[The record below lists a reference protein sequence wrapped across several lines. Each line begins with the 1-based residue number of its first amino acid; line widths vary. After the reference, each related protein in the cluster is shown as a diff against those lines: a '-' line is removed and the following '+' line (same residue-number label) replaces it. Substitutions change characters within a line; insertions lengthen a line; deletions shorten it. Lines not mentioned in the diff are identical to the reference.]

1 VATRGK
7 ASQKSAVD
15 VGVVKAIGH
24 PLRMQLLARLNERVA
39 SPVELARELD
49 ESVQLVSYHVRI
61 LRDLGFVELVSTT
74 PRRGAIE
81 HHYRAVRR
89 PYFSDQD
96 YASLPANARAAI
108 TGTALE
114 AMFTHAAS
122 AHEAGVFDENA
133 DHINHVS
140 TSDFVLDKAAWDELS
155 GMMKDLL
162 ERAMDLQAQAAE
174 RIQGGEEEIRTRLS
188 MLLYPSPGAAAPAA
202 RSAGRKQSPKRSR
215 KKS

>member
-1 VATRGK
+1 MAPRSK
-7 ASQKSAVD
+7 ASQKPGVD

-96 YASLPANARAAI
+96 NALLPANARAAI
-108 TGTALE
+108 AGTALE
-114 AMFTHAAS
+114 TMFTHAAT
-122 AHEAGVFDENA
+122 AHGAGVFDENA
-133 DHINHVS
+133 DTHVS
-140 TSDFVLDKAAWDELS
+140 TSDFVFDQAAWDELS
-155 GMMKDLL
+155 GMMRELL
-162 ERAMDLQAQAAE
+162 ERAMELQAQAAG
-174 RIQGGEEEIRTRLS
+174 RIQKGEDEVRMRLS
-188 MLLYPSPGAAAPAA
+188 MLLYPSVADGTKP
-202 RSAGRKQSPKRSR
+202 RSRKQTPKRSR

>member
-1 VATRGK
+1 MPTREK
-7 ASQKSAVD
+7 QSTKPSVD

-89 PYFSDQD
+89 PYFSDED
-96 YASLPANARAAI
+96 FAALPANARGALS
-108 TGTALE
+108 GTVLE
-114 AMFTHAAS
+114 QIFLHAAS
-122 AHEAGVFDENA
+122 AHEAGVFDETANT
-133 DHINHVS
+133 NV
-140 TSDFVLDKAAWDELS
+140 TSADFVLDQKAWDKLTNKVGEVLEYA
-155 GMMKDLL
+155 MK
-162 ERAMDLQAQAAE
+162 LQAEAMPRVQKGAE
-174 RIQGGEEEIRTRLS
+174 PLNARLAV
-188 MLLYPSPGAAAPAA
+188 LLYPSPDDAPGSTAP
-202 RSAGRKQSPKRSR
+202 RGGRKPSPKRSR
-215 KKS
+215 KGS